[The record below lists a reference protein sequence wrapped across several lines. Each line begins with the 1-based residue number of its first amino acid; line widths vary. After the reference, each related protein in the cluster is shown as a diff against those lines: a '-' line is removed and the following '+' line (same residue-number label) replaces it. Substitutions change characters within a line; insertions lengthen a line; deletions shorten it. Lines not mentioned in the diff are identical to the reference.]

1 MAGTKRRKPNE
12 ISEVLMVEEPQ
23 VDLVLPSPKGYLRRC
38 SNVATWSS
46 RNEGTGDRCNL
57 NGHPIRKATGHN
69 YWKEHS
75 VRVAWMNFIT
85 SVASRIL
92 KLEKEDNLIGYGTNT
107 QRWKSV

>member
-23 VDLVLPSPKGYLRRC
+23 VDLALPSPKGYLRRC
-38 SNVATWSS
+38 SKVATWSS

-85 SVASRIL
+85 SFATRI
-92 KLEKEDNLIGYGTNT
+92 
-107 QRWKSV
+107 S